1 MAQVMEERADIRNVR
16 SLRPLRVLVAARD
29 ARFGRVAGFLLARR
43 GFDVEILHRPSTVL
57 DAVSRTGVDVVIV
70 DASDSVS
77 EAARTV
83 AALEALHPHLTV
95 VVVADDPADAGG
107 ATLRILPKWT
117 SLETLVLNLEATHLG
132 AGTF

>member
-16 SLRPLRVLVAARD
+16 SLRPLRVLVAAQD

-43 GFDVEILHRPSTVL
+43 GFDVEILRRPSKVL
-57 DAVSRTGVDVVIV
+57 DAVSRAGVDVVIV

-83 AALEALHPHLTV
+83 AALEALHPHVTI
-95 VVVADDPADAGG
+95 VVVADDPADADG
-107 ATLRILPKWT
+107 ATFRILPKWT

-132 AGTF
+132 AASF

>member
-43 GFDVEILHRPSTVL
+43 GFDVEILHRPSKVL

>member
-43 GFDVEILHRPSTVL
+43 GFDVEILHRPSKVL
-57 DAVSRTGVDVVIV
+57 EAVSRTGVDVVIV
-70 DASDSVS
+70 DAGDSVA

-95 VVVADDPADAGG
+95 VVVADDPADADG
-107 ATLRILPKWT
+107 ATLRVLPKWT

>member
-43 GFDVEILHRPSTVL
+43 GFDVEILHRPSKVL

-95 VVVADDPADAGG
+95 VVVADDPADADG
-107 ATLRILPKWT
+107 ATLRVLPKWT

>member
-43 GFDVEILHRPSTVL
+43 GFDVEILHRPSKVL

-83 AALEALHPHLTV
+83 AALEALHP
-95 VVVADDPADAGG
+95 ADADG
-107 ATLRILPKWT
+107 AALRILPKWT

>member
-43 GFDVEILHRPSTVL
+43 GFDVEILHRPSKVL

-95 VVVADDPADAGG
+95 VVVADDPADADG

>member
-43 GFDVEILHRPSTVL
+43 GFDVEILHRPSKVL

-95 VVVADDPADAGG
+95 VVVADDPADADG
-107 ATLRILPKWT
+107 AALRILPKWT

>member
-16 SLRPLRVLVAARD
+16 SLRPLRVLVAGRD

-43 GFDVEILHRPSTVL
+43 GFDVEILHQPSKVL

-95 VVVADDPADAGG
+95 VVVADDPADADG
-107 ATLRILPKWT
+107 ATLRLLPKWT